1 MDINSL
7 KIAID
12 TRDAITAK
20 DNLDKLGKSSKDL
33 DNNVSKAV
41 QSLSSFR
48 GIIATIATGAVISNY
63 IKFSDTFTTIESRL
77 KLVTKST
84 QEYTKA
90 QEGLL
95 NISMQTRQSFETT
108 VDLYSKISTSTEK
121 LKLSQD
127 KLLDVVE
134 AINTAS
140 LIGGGNQEGIKAALV
155 QLGQGFASG
164 TLRGEELNSVLE
176 QTPRLAK
183 AIADGIGISTGELR
197 AFAETGKL
205 TTEMLTTGLTGQ
217 LGKLRDEAKNVGVT
231 FGQAMEN
238 METALTRAAGEFN
251 NVTGLSSTL
260 ANGINSLSLSIA
272 KNVDSISEL
281 VDAIKL
287 VGTTAIIMATS
298 YKIVN
303 TALALSSS
311 TTKTLAVNHSA
322 LSASMYMTGAS
333 ATTMATGMGTATIA
347 SRALGI
353 AMKTIPFVAIAGT
366 VALLVDSFYNGG
378 KSADSFA
385 FSVNKLG
392 SELEML
398 PFTKRLAEVNVELK
412 KMDEQFKG
420 YSDSQ
425 KLMYQG
431 GYDALYKEKTQLE
444 SNIKAIENKNTATKK
459 ANDEAKTSA
468 MAQATNEK
476 ILIDLMDER
485 NQKIAKVKKETQELR
500 KEGGNVVLIAERE
513 AKLIKEIN
521 EQYDKKS
528 VDEFNRKQKETADSL
543 EKISSAY
550 QEMAKLGMTEYEKA
564 LYDIKLQ
571 SIEFINTTGDV
582 TTALKM
588 QSIAEDELNKKQTEN
603 NLKELTEAEKK
614 RKEEIDKRL
623 VSLNREYDLKEKQ
636 AGLIVD
642 EVERNST
649 LTKLYNERQ
658 KEELKAQKDKGEII
672 DSYYQASLAYEKE
685 LMDRTIFRY
694 SQTGQIIES
703 VSSGMKSTMMD
714 FFDYTSNGF
723 GNLKKLTIDLGN
735 MIYKSITQQMVVNPL
750 VNALSSAATSYFTPS
765 VASAKG
771 NVFESPSLS
780 QYSNS
785 VVSKPTT
792 FAFATGGVP
801 SMGVMGE
808 KNGGSPEAIIP
819 LTRTSNGDLGVKS
832 VNTNS
837 NNGVVKVEVINQTS
851 GEVQVTNTSTR
862 NDLEGTILSIVIG
875 GIQNNKMG
883 MRNLIQGAR

>member
-33 DNNVSKAV
+33 DSNVSKAV
-41 QSLSSFR
+41 QSLSSFK

-63 IKFSDTFTTIESRL
+63 IKFADTFTNINS
-77 KLVTKST
+77 KLTLATKNTS
-84 QEYTKA
+84 ELAKA
-90 QEGLL
+90 QRELFT
-95 NISMQTRQSFETT
+95 ISQQSRVSFEST
-108 VDLYSKISTSTEK
+108 VDLYSKLSTSTEQ
-121 LKLSQD
+121 LKIKQD
-127 KLLDVVE
+127 DLLKVTSL
-134 AINTAS
+134 INKAGI
-140 LIGGGNQEGIKAALV
+140 IGGGSSESINAALM

-164 TLRGEELNSVLE
+164 TLRGEELNSVME
-176 QTPRLAK
+176 QTPRLAR
-183 AIADGIGISTGELR
+183 AIAEGMGVTVGELR
-197 AFAETGKL
+197 KLGEQGSITAEKVINALLNQSNTIDKEFTKMTATVSQSMTVL
-205 TTEMLTTGLTGQ
+205 
-217 LGKLRDEAKNVGVT
+217 
-231 FGQAMEN
+231 EN
-238 METALTRAAGEFN
+238 SM
-251 NVTGLSSTL
+251 
-260 ANGINSLSLSIA
+260 
-272 KNVDSISEL
+272 IS
-281 VDAIKL
+281 A
-287 VGTTAIIMATS
+287 VGTID
-298 YKIVN
+298 K
-303 TALALSSS
+303 L
-311 TTKTLAVNHSA
+311 
-322 LSASMYMTGAS
+322 TGAS
-333 ATTMATGMGTATIA
+333 GIVAKSMMGWSWAIDQVNKSLKLTFGDISSMTDKVDLIAKRNELLKEKLTIKNDKFMWDSEQKQKISEIDKQLMQVSGRLATLFEEEEKVTVSTNKVVDGWDKLTDSTKKAIDPIRVIRDEYKKLREDLKNQKLDTPENISAINAKEAEAIA
-347 SRALGI
+347 S
-353 AMKTIPFVAIAGT
+353 
-366 VALLVDSFYNGG
+366 
-378 KSADSFA
+378 
-385 FSVNKLG
+385 
-392 SELEML
+392 
-398 PFTKRLAEVNVELK
+398 
-412 KMDEQFKG
+412 
-420 YSDSQ
+420 
-425 KLMYQG
+425 
-431 GYDALYKEKTQLE
+431 
-444 SNIKAIENKNTATKK
+444 ATKK
-459 ANDEAKTSA
+459 ANVDSIKS
-468 MAQATNEK
+468 
-476 ILIDLMDER
+476 
-485 NQKIAKVKKETQELR
+485 QKEF
-500 KEGGNVVLIAERE
+500 N
-513 AKLIKEIN
+513 
-521 EQYDKKS
+521 KS
-528 VDEFNRKQKETADSL
+528 VNETA
-543 EKISSAY
+543 KAY
-550 QEMAKLGMTEYEKA
+550 EDIAKLGMTEYEKA

-649 LTKLYNERQ
+649 LAKLYNERQ
-658 KEELKAQKDKGEII
+658 KEELKAQKDKGEIT

-685 LMDRTIFRY
+685 LMTRTLFRY

-714 FFDYTSNGF
+714 FFDYTSDGF

-832 VNTNS
+832 IDTN
-837 NNGVVKVEVINQTS
+837 NKGIVKVEVINQTNDK
-851 GEVQVTNTSTR
+851 VQITNTSTR
-862 NDLEGTILSIVIG
+862 NDLEGTILSIIIG